1 MAILLTLDY
10 KTYVMEV
17 LMSNEPNSKVNDPP
31 QKGSLMEIL
40 LTSLRLGLTSF
51 GGPVAHLA
59 YFKDEYVDKKKW
71 LDDKLYAD
79 IIAVCQF
86 LPGPASSQV
95 GISIGMLRGG
105 IPGGILSFL
114 GFTVPSVLVLIIF
127 ALVYQTFD
135 LEGAVFINSLKI
147 VAVAVVL
154 HALIGMGRN
163 LAPDFPRML
172 MAIGAAGLMLIYPN
186 AWIQILTIV
195 IGGIIGYIL
204 FRNKAEN
211 KISDFKFNLTRKVGI
226 ISFSTLA
233 GLLILL
239 PVLNSMFNSQYLNL
253 IDIFFRVGSI
263 VFGGGHVVL
272 PMIEREVVPTGLVTP
287 DQFLAGYGMAQAVPG
302 PLFTF
307 ASYLGTVML
316 GTTGGIVATVA
327 MFLPSFLL
335 VMSALP
341 FLNVLRG
348 NEKFQSVLMGVN
360 ATVVGILLAAF
371 YDPVFTSGINTGR
384 DFFLALLLFFMLF
397 RMKLPAWMIVILGV
411 IAGYLLQLLP

>member
-1 MAILLTLDY
+1 
-10 KTYVMEV
+10 
-17 LMSNEPNSKVNDPP
+17 MSNESNTEINNRRE
-31 QKGSLMEIL
+31 KGSLMEIL

-105 IPGGILSFL
+105 IPGGVLSFL
-114 GFTVPSVLVLIIF
+114 GITMPSVLVLIIF
-127 ALVYQTFD
+127 ALMYQTFD

-163 LAPDFPRML
+163 LAPDVPRMF
-172 MAIGAAGLMLIYPN
+172 MAIGAAGLMLLYPN
-186 AWIQILTIV
+186 AWIQILTIA
-195 IGGIIGYIL
+195 IGGVIGYIL
-204 FRNKAEN
+204 FRDKAEN
-211 KISDFKFNLTRKVGI
+211 KISDFKFNLSRKVGI
-226 ISFSTLA
+226 ISFSTLV

-316 GTTGGIVATVA
+316 GTTGGIVATAA

-371 YDPVFTSGINTGR
+371 YNPVFTSGINTGR

>member
-1 MAILLTLDY
+1 
-10 KTYVMEV
+10 
-17 LMSNEPNSKVNDPP
+17 MSNESNTEINNRRE
-31 QKGSLMEIL
+31 KGSLMEIL

-105 IPGGILSFL
+105 VPGGVLSFL
-114 GFTVPSVLVLIIF
+114 GFTMPSVLVLIIF
-127 ALVYQTFD
+127 ALMYQTFD

-163 LAPDFPRML
+163 LAPDVPRMF
-172 MAIGAAGLMLIYPN
+172 MAIGAAGLMLLYPN
-186 AWIQILTIV
+186 AWIQILTIA
-195 IGGIIGYIL
+195 IGGVIGYIL
-204 FRNKAEN
+204 FRDKAEN
-211 KISDFKFNLTRKVGI
+211 KISDFKFNLSRKVGI
-226 ISFSTLA
+226 ISFSTLV

-272 PMIEREVVPTGLVTP
+272 PMIEREVVPTDLVTP

-316 GTTGGIVATVA
+316 GTTGGIVATAA

-371 YDPVFTSGINTGR
+371 YNPVFTSGINTGR

>member
-1 MAILLTLDY
+1 MAHH
-10 KTYVMEV
+10 
-17 LMSNEPNSKVNDPP
+17 PNSNDNS
-31 QKGSLMEIL
+31 QSGGNLIEIL

-59 YFKDEYVDKKKW
+59 YFKEEYVNKKKW

-114 GFTVPSVLVLIIF
+114 GFTLPSVLVLIIF
-127 ALVYQTFD
+127 ALLYQTLD
-135 LEGAVFINSLKI
+135 LEGAVFINSLKV

-154 HALIGMGRN
+154 HALLGMGKN
-163 LAPDFPRML
+163 LAPDIPRML
-172 MAIGAAGLMLIYPN
+172 MAIAAAGMMLIYPN
-186 AWIQILTIV
+186 AWIQILTILL
-195 IGGIIGYIL
+195 GGLIGYFL
-204 FRNKAEN
+204 FKNKAEN
-211 KISDFKFNLTRKVGI
+211 KLADFKFNLTRKIGI
-226 ISFSTLA
+226 ISFSTLI
-233 GLLILL
+233 GLLVFLPLL
-239 PVLNSMFNSQYLNL
+239 SSLFDNQYLN
-253 IDIFFRVGSI
+253 IFDIFFRVGSI

-272 PMIEREVVPTGLVTP
+272 PMIEREVVSTGLVSA
-287 DQFLAGYGMAQAVPG
+287 DEFLAGYGMTQAVPG

-307 ASYLGTVML
+307 ASYLGTVIL
-316 GTTGGIVATVA
+316 GTTGGIIATIA

-341 FLNVLRG
+341 FLNLLRG
-348 NEKFQSVLMGVN
+348 NKNFQSVLMGVN

-371 YDPVFTSGINTGR
+371 YDPVFISGINSGR
-384 DFFLALLLFFMLF
+384 DFFLALLLFFLLYK
-397 RMKLPAWMIVILGV
+397 MKVPAWMIVILGV
-411 IAGYLLQLLP
+411 AAGYLLQLLPGL

>member
-1 MAILLTLDY
+1 MTNH
-10 KTYVMEV
+10 
-17 LMSNEPNSKVNDPP
+17 SNSNNNNQS
-31 QKGSLMEIL
+31 GSNLMEIL

-59 YFKDEYVDKKKW
+59 YFKEEYVNRKKW

-105 IPGGILSFL
+105 IAGGILSFL
-114 GFTVPSVLVLIIF
+114 GFTLPSVLVLIIF
-127 ALVYQTFD
+127 ALLYQSLD
-135 LEGAVFINSLKI
+135 LEGAVFINSLKV

-154 HALIGMGRN
+154 HALLGMGKN
-163 LAPDFPRML
+163 LAPDIPRML
-172 MAIGAAGLMLIYPN
+172 MAIAAAGLMLIYPN
-186 AWIQILTIV
+186 AWIQILTILL
-195 IGGIIGYIL
+195 GGLLGYFL
-204 FRNKAEN
+204 FKNKAEN
-211 KISDFKFNLTRKVGI
+211 KITDFKFNLTQRIGI
-226 ISFSTLA
+226 ISFSTLI

-239 PVLNSMFNSQYLNL
+239 PLLNSLFDNQYLN
-253 IDIFFRVGSI
+253 IFDIFFRVGSI

-272 PMIEREVVPTGLVTP
+272 PMIEREVVPTGLVSA
-287 DQFLAGYGMAQAVPG
+287 DEFLAGYGMAQAVPG

-316 GTTGGIVATVA
+316 GTMGGIIATIA

-341 FLNVLRG
+341 FLNLLRG
-348 NEKFQSVLMGVN
+348 NKKFQSILMGVN

-371 YDPVFTSGINTGR
+371 YNPVFISGINSGS
-384 DFFLALLLFFMLF
+384 DFFLALLLFFLLF
-397 RMKLPAWMIVILGV
+397 KMKIPAWMIVILGV
-411 IAGYLLQLLP
+411 VVGYLLQLLPGV